1 MKNAKARLA
10 AWLQGLSETDRKI
23 LALTKAGKTL
33 REIGEAVGKS
43 HEFVRQRIR
52 CKILLIPRI
61 PETLAKEQA
70 KTEDLKSGNFLY
82 VRVYTGVTCRY
93 RNKKSVVEGSE
104 VYDHGL
110 LTQFLLPEDNKKI
123 VARSYGRKRALW
135 KMRLSKGRQPSGQRG
150 TIPTAKRQIWV
161 T

>member
-10 AWLQGLSETDRKI
+10 VWMKNLSETDRKI
-23 LALTKAGKTL
+23 LALAKAGKTF

-70 KTEDLKSGNFLY
+70 KTKDPKSGNFLY
-82 VRVYTGVTCRY
+82 VRVYT
-93 RNKKSVVEGSE
+93 EGG
-104 VYDHGL
+104 YM
-110 LTQFLLPEDNKKI
+110 P
-123 VARSYGRKRALW
+123 
-135 KMRLSKGRQPSGQRG
+135 LS
-150 TIPTAKRQIWV
+150 
-161 T
+161 